1 MHYDKKAIEQLDRVT
16 RLKIINS
23 VTGVKPGNL
32 IGTINKNGLTNCY
45 WQDNS
50 DYLVLK
56 CWRDE
61 EVVEAYVEILYNS
74 KVI

>member
-1 MHYDKKAIEQLDRVT
+1 M
-16 RLKIINS
+16 LK
-23 VTGVKPGNL
+23 L
-32 IGTINKNGLTNCY
+32 ILLFSLIQSIYAGGLFLRSDNTINTICY

-61 EVVEAYVEILYNS
+61 EVVEAYVEVLYHS

>member
-1 MHYDKKAIEQLDRVT
+1 M
-16 RLKIINS
+16 LKLLLLFS
-23 VTGVKPGNL
+23 L
-32 IGTINKNGLTNCY
+32 IQSIYAGGLYLRSDNTINTISNFVHKNGLTNCY

-61 EVVEAYVEILYNS
+61 EVVEAYVEVLYHS